1 MKLPI
6 KLLFAILLVPFLY
19 GSAVQAQTEDQRM
32 NEKPNR
38 LSLGLFGGATKGHMN
53 IGTEIDPTF
62 GLNLRY
68 AANPTFAIQTNFSFG
83 EMTTNPDDDNYYER
97 EFTNSYKSVSVTSQ
111 IGLLRLLGTKSKIL
125 KIYGD
130 VGLGLVFN
138 DVTTSVN
145 NKIGQWEDF
154 VGEDHTEY
162 SMVGIFGG
170 GVRLNVSHRI
180 DLFAQYDYIISN
192 SDLIDG
198 YRTRPELQIDL
209 HRRTPDNWSRFTAG
223 IQIKL
228 GGSDS
233 DADWHRYDPTM
244 DYSEIRRLEEQI
256 AQLDRRVTD
265 NSARLDEQDEY
276 NTRIE
281 QRMTEFE
288 ERLTNLEQML
298 EEEEAVEL
306 TIASDVLFAFD
317 KSEIRETAK
326 PTLARVA
333 DALFK
338 NPDKD
343 LLVVGPTDAI
353 GTEAYNQGLSE
364 RRAASVKEYLVDAG
378 ISADRIMTQGMGETQ
393 PVASNDTPEGRQ
405 LNRRVE
411 MTIE

>member
-1 MKLPI
+1 
-6 KLLFAILLVPFLY
+6 
-19 GSAVQAQTEDQRM
+19 
-32 NEKPNR
+32 
-38 LSLGLFGGATKGHMN
+38 
-53 IGTEIDPTF
+53 
-62 GLNLRY
+62 
-68 AANPTFAIQTNFSFG
+68 
-83 EMTTNPDDDNYYER
+83 YYER